1 MSRFLLRMTNH
12 TIKKGN
18 IKLTLSINKE
28 VLKQYKKYCE
38 ESGLIISKQ
47 LENFMKLQLKK
58 EWKRKK

>member
-1 MSRFLLRMTNH
+1 MTNH